1 MVIVDDSKEIISV
14 IEDLLSPAKQ
24 FEVVGRCATEQ
35 EATEWVHS
43 AEAPWDVAVIDLV
56 LREGS
61 GFNLLRRF
69 REVHPKGRIV
79 VLSDYAT
86 LNIKLRCVELG
97 ADSVFTKGEFKAFV
111 DYVLA
116 LRPNESLSLRR
127 S

>member
-1 MVIVDDSKEIISV
+1 MQAPNRASTAGYNRLD
-14 IEDLLSPAKQ
+14 PFPWYAQ
-24 FEVVGRCATEQ
+24 MRA
-35 EATEWVHS
+35 S
-43 AEAPWDVAVIDLV
+43 APV
-56 LREGS
+56 
-61 GFNLLRRF
+61 F
-69 REVHPKGRIV
+69 REAHGAWHVFGYADVQH